1 MAANVR
7 KGNQTVGLSWNGN
20 AADAATVYFDEFSK
34 KLDEIKQTFESLR
47 QCYAQAAQLAFQL
60 AEFLKSFL
68 VSFCDLL
75 ITWMVNM
82 AAAWAVN
89 AIPVGGQVASA
100 GMFALAAAQALRL
113 MQMWSEAAMTFDR
126 FAMALSG
133 IALAA
138 SAAINGFSA
147 ADGFPEVGTS
157 GYDHRAV

>member
-1 MAANVR
+1 MNAWNFMDYAS
-7 KGNQTVGLSWNGN
+7 KGNL
-20 AADAATVYFDEFSK
+20 
-34 KLDEIKQTFESLR
+34 LDGIRRE
-47 QCYAQAAQLAFQL
+47 
-60 AEFLKSFL
+60 
-68 VSFCDLL
+68 
-75 ITWMVNM
+75 
-82 AAAWAVN
+82 
-89 AIPVGGQVASA
+89 SA